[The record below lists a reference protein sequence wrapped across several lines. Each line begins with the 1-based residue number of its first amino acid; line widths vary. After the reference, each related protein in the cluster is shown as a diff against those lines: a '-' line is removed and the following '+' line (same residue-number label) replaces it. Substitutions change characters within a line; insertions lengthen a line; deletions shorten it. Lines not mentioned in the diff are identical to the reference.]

1 MCGTEQTGG
10 GASVQTASVWVFCPV
25 FDGCLRGTA
34 PKGKGIG
41 NKRISLARIGTK
53 VRSRAALSAAVG
65 PAPRRLQHVLAHVHE
80 LEEALAL
87 SRQETLAAKQ
97 QVASLSETN
106 AQLKELA
113 DQREREIAKA
123 RYFAY
128 HDELTGLPNRSLLLD
143 RLNQVLAAAER
154 YDRQFALLFLDLDRF
169 KEVNDTLGHSAGDK
183 LLQRVAERLLSC
195 VRRGDTAC
203 RYGGDEFVLLLPEV
217 DSEDGPSDAAEK
229 IRVRLAKPYDV
240 EGHSIAL
247 TATIGVA
254 VYPDDG
260 RGHADLIKHADRE
273 MYLAKT
279 RKRKSKSHLKMAA
292 SR

>member
-1 MCGTEQTGG
+1 M
-10 GASVQTASVWVFCPV
+10 TAAYVRYRTDRRRRFCPNCQCVGILPV

-65 PAPRRLQHVLAHVHE
+65 PAPRRLKHVLAHVHE
-80 LEEALAL
+80 LEEALVL

-154 YDRQFALLFLDLDRF
+154 YDRPFALLFLDLDRF

-195 VRRGDTAC
+195 VEANCTRSPVEIVECLLSTVHEFSAGTAQSDDITMLVL
-203 RYGGDEFVLLLPEV
+203 RYTGESP
-217 DSEDGPSDAAEK
+217 A
-229 IRVRLAKPYDV
+229 RQ
-240 EGHSIAL
+240 
-247 TATIGVA
+247 
-254 VYPDDG
+254 
-260 RGHADLIKHADRE
+260 
-273 MYLAKT
+273 
-279 RKRKSKSHLKMAA
+279 
-292 SR
+292 